1 MKNPLLIVDGYN
13 MIGAWP
19 ELVLLKNQ
27 DRLEDAR
34 EALLNRLSNYSKY
47 EGLKII
53 VVFDAQL
60 VPGVTQSY
68 TKYQLDVI
76 FTEEGETADSY
87 IERVAGELNNRLTQV
102 TVATSDLAEQWVIFS
117 QGALRTSARELY
129 KSIEKTEKEIHQHQ
143 THLSFKDFRRNSP
156 WTAEQLAE
164 LNKKLHDLSEGQS

>member
-1 MKNPLLIVDGYN
+1 MKTPLLIVDGYN

-34 EALLNRLSNYSKY
+34 EALLNRLSNYAKY

-68 TKYQLDVI
+68 TKYQLEVI

-87 IERVAGELNNRLTQV
+87 IERIAGELNNRLTQV

-129 KSIEKTEKEIHQHQ
+129 KSVEKTEKDIHEHQ
-143 THLSFKDFRRNSP
+143 GDLRFENFRRNSP
-156 WTAEQLAE
+156 WSPEQLAE
-164 LNKKLHDLSEGQS
+164 LKKKLQDLS